1 MAPPAP
7 RPLPYRDGGHRG
19 VEVVDLVASD
29 ARLATTGRTHGR
41 LSWVRSQ
48 HGAPPANRGV
58 LLVLRLASWLL
69 SDFARTIGHHRSSS
83 FSPLA
88 TPQEVVRRSR
98 LCGDCAHAE
107 RVGVFPRSGAHLVLG
122 ALTSSTALRV
132 ASPALTPS
140 LSCHLRTGYDVAK
153 HINAQRARERV
164 RLNILTVDLVALHE
178 VVWRRPGQ
186 SGGTCQPNE
195 DRLRHGGAP
204 EVTRSR
210 ETHQRLLCPG
220 TGTTLLSAVRGRRLG
235 TPFTGVGR
243 GRQRSNS

>member
-41 LSWVRSQ
+41 LSWVRSP

-107 RVGVFPRSGAHLVLG
+107 RAWAYSPVAELIWSSAPSPPAQHCASPHQPSRRACRAISAPDMTSRNISTRSGHGSAFV
-122 ALTSSTALRV
+122 ST
-132 ASPALTPS
+132 
-140 LSCHLRTGYDVAK
+140 Y
-153 HINAQRARERV
+153 
-164 RLNILTVDLVALHE
+164 
-178 VVWRRPGQ
+178 
-186 SGGTCQPNE
+186 
-195 DRLRHGGAP
+195 
-204 EVTRSR
+204 
-210 ETHQRLLCPG
+210 
-220 TGTTLLSAVRGRRLG
+220 
-235 TPFTGVGR
+235 
-243 GRQRSNS
+243 